1 MYSLTDTEHYNAN
14 EVTEHFKDHAL
25 FTGFAPADDPSILV
39 TVVLEHGGWGWHAA
53 PFARD
58 IMEYVLL
65 KPTLRPQAD
74 ELVQQPSPSL
84 ADLTKMS
91 PVATTTG
98 TPAPA
103 KAD

>member
-1 MYSLTDTEHYNAN
+1 MYSLKDTQHYDAN
-14 EVTEHFKDHAL
+14 EVPAKFKDHAL
-25 FTGFAPADDPSILV
+25 FTGFAPANDPSILV

-65 KPTLRPQAD
+65 KPTLSPQAN

-84 ADLTKMS
+84 RGLNNIPAVEINALSTK
-91 PVATTTG
+91 TQLQ
-98 TPAPA
+98 
-103 KAD
+103 K